1 MNRFKQFRLA
11 RGYSLDDL
19 TQAMGGIVTK
29 QALSK
34 YERGLS
40 TPSAPVL
47 NQLAGALGVKALHL
61 LSAPAVT
68 VRFVAYRKRSTFP
81 KKEQNTLQAIV
92 VQKLEER
99 TALQDYCFSSTTC
112 DLPIEEIPVSSE
124 QDAEQAADHI
134 RERWSLGL
142 DPIANLT
149 AVLEDHLVH
158 VIQVDA
164 PEKFD
169 GISAVAEDE
178 NRKLKA
184 AAVVS
189 RLGCPG
195 DRQRLNLAHE
205 LGHLVM
211 KPSPAVDEE
220 KAAFR
225 FAGAFLAPR
234 PSIEREVGSK
244 RTSVRME
251 ELLILKQRFGM
262 SVQAL
267 LMRLGDLQII
277 SPTCQK
283 WAWIHLSKLNWRK
296 QEPLPLQPE
305 TPEWLR
311 QSALRCFAEG
321 FISQEE
327 AERLAG
333 QTLDHKAAPGSLRR
347 RAFLKLPIEERR
359 RILEQQ
365 ATQALRHY
373 EQDQSWRNVQDGE
386 VLDYE

>member
-1 MNRFKQFRLA
+1 MNRIKQFRLA

-29 QALSK
+29 QAVSK

-47 NQLAGALGVKALHL
+47 NQLAGALGVKALQL
-61 LSAPAVT
+61 LTAPSVT
-68 VRFVAYRKRSTFP
+68 VRFVAYRKRSTLP
-81 KKEQNTLQAIV
+81 KKDQSSIQAIV
-92 VQKLEER
+92 AQKLEER
-99 TALQDYCFSSTTC
+99 IRLQDYCFSSTQF
-112 DLPIEEIPVSSE
+112 DLPIEQIPVSGE
-124 QDAEQAADHI
+124 QDAEHAAEQI
-134 RERWSLGL
+134 RERWRLGL

-149 AVLEDHLVH
+149 AILEDHLVH

-169 GISAVAEDE
+169 GISAVAEGEDH
-178 NRKLKA
+178 KPKA

-211 KPSPAVDEE
+211 KPSPAIDEE

-283 WAWIHLSKLNWRK
+283 WVWIHLSKLHWRK

-305 TPEWLR
+305 KPEWLR

-321 FISQEE
+321 FISQED
-327 AERLAG
+327 AERLAD
-333 QTLDHKAAPGSLRR
+333 QKLDQKAAPGSLRR

-359 RILEQQ
+359 RILEEHAEQVQ
-365 ATQALRHY
+365 KHY
-373 EQDQSWRNVQDGE
+373 QQDQSWRDVQGGD
-386 VLDYE
+386 VPDYE